1 MCLSLVSPPLR
12 PSMSPCA
19 LVFLISPPPVTPP
32 SPPVP
37 PCARVP
43 PCPTCTRGLTFP
55 HVPVSPLC
63 PCHPA
68 VPRPQAPPG
77 LPRPPPS
84 PPLPAVPPSGPR
96 PAPSTLTEGGTCG
109 SHTAAGRAERA
120 HSRSME
126 SPASGGAPAPSDTAL
141 GDVAQTS
148 TGPTEGTVGGD
159 SRESMAQEGQGEA
172 SRAEGGA
179 GGEAAGDVGSEG
191 KGEAAENAG
200 SEAKV
205 EAAKDYGSDAKGE
218 VTGSAGSEAN
228 IMGDAGSEAKEED
241 ARDAGS
247 EVKGG
252 AAKDAGSEAEEAAKD
267 AESKAKE
274 EAAKDAGSKDKEV
287 AKDAG
292 SEAKGEAA
300 KDAGSEAK
308 GEAAKDAGSEAKGEA
323 AKDAGSEVKGEAAKD
338 AGNEA
343 KAAGVSGSEAEI
355 AEDAGKEPAAGQAA
369 EHEAEGQARGSAVP
383 QEEAE
388 PGPRPEA
395 AGSTQGRQEPTW
407 LQDEDDELWPE
418 FPPCSPT
425 EGAASPTTPLSPTSP
440 VSPTF
445 PVSPTSPSPPV
456 SPTSPTGDI
465 HSGDPIPA
473 HSHHSCVPSGV
484 SAVGPRGRV
493 PPRVAS
499 VGRPRVSSRAYGR
512 SAILEKFGGAATGPA
527 PHLKRVGA
535 TGSVKAML
543 LEWCRARTRG
553 YQHVDIQNFSGS
565 WSSGLAFC
573 ALIHS
578 FFPDAFDYGSLE
590 PQDRRRNF
598 TLAFSTAEERVDCA
612 QLLEVEDMLRL
623 TVPDAKC
630 IYTYVQELYRSLV
643 AKGLVKTK
651 KR

>member
-1 MCLSLVSPPLR
+1 
-12 PSMSPCA
+12 
-19 LVFLISPPPVTPP
+19 
-32 SPPVP
+32 
-37 PCARVP
+37 
-43 PCPTCTRGLTFP
+43 
-55 HVPVSPLC
+55 
-63 PCHPA
+63 
-68 VPRPQAPPG
+68 
-77 LPRPPPS
+77 
-84 PPLPAVPPSGPR
+84 
-96 PAPSTLTEGGTCG
+96 
-109 SHTAAGRAERA
+109 
-120 HSRSME
+120 ME

-141 GDVAQTS
+141 GDIAQTS
-148 TGPTEGTVGGD
+148 TGPTEGMVGGD
-159 SRESMAQEGQGEA
+159 SRESVAQEGQGEA
-172 SRAEGGA
+172 GRAEGGA
-179 GGEAAGDVGSEG
+179 GGEAARDVGSEG

-218 VTGSAGSEAN
+218 VTGNAGSEAN

-247 EVKGG
+247 EVKGE

-274 EAAKDAGSKDKEV
+274 EAAKDAGSEDKE
-287 AKDAG
+287 
-292 SEAKGEAA
+292 EAA
-300 KDAGSEAK
+300 KDAGSEA
-308 GEAAKDAGSEAKGEA
+308 
-323 AKDAGSEVKGEAAKD
+323 KGEAAKD

-383 QEEAE
+383 QEEAKPE
-388 PGPRPEA
+388 PRPEA

-473 HSHHSCVPSGV
+473 HSHHPCVPSGV

>member
-241 ARDAGS
+241 AR
-247 EVKGG
+247 
-252 AAKDAGSEAEEAAKD
+252 
-267 AESKAKE
+267 
-274 EAAKDAGSKDKEV
+274 
-287 AKDAG
+287 
-292 SEAKGEAA
+292 
-300 KDAGSEAK
+300 
-308 GEAAKDAGSEAKGEA
+308 
-323 AKDAGSEVKGEAAKD
+323 DAGSEVKGEAAKD

>member
-1 MCLSLVSPPLR
+1 
-12 PSMSPCA
+12 
-19 LVFLISPPPVTPP
+19 
-32 SPPVP
+32 
-37 PCARVP
+37 
-43 PCPTCTRGLTFP
+43 
-55 HVPVSPLC
+55 
-63 PCHPA
+63 
-68 VPRPQAPPG
+68 
-77 LPRPPPS
+77 
-84 PPLPAVPPSGPR
+84 
-96 PAPSTLTEGGTCG
+96 
-109 SHTAAGRAERA
+109 
-120 HSRSME
+120 ME

-159 SRESMAQEGQGEA
+159 SRESVAQEGQGEA

-218 VTGSAGSEAN
+218 VTGSAGSEA
-228 IMGDAGSEAKEED
+228 KEED
-241 ARDAGS
+241 AR
-247 EVKGG
+247 
-252 AAKDAGSEAEEAAKD
+252 D

-274 EAAKDAGSKDKEV
+274 EAAKDAGSEDKEV

-292 SEAKGEAA
+292 SEAKG
-300 KDAGSEAK
+300 K
-308 GEAAKDAGSEAKGEA
+308 
-323 AKDAGSEVKGEAAKD
+323 AAKD

-343 KAAGVSGSEAEI
+343 KAAGVSGSKAEI

-395 AGSTQGRQEPTW
+395 AGSTRGRQEPTW

-456 SPTSPTGDI
+456 SPTSPTAGSTEG
-465 HSGDPIPA
+465 SGGSE
-473 HSHHSCVPSGV
+473 SHHPCVPSGV

-512 SAILEKFGGAATGPA
+512 NAILEKFGGAATGPA